1 MNRDCKADLDLA
13 ISRDFEIGF
22 IVFSLLARGQLLCQY
37 ADINFMDD
45 TGKSINTQ
53 APHD

>member
-1 MNRDCKADLDLA
+1 MKRDCKADLALA

-22 IVFSLLARGQLLCQY
+22 IVLD